1 MTQMR
6 VVYTFTKVVTWQ
18 YSILLYF
25 YFIRLK
31 QCSSLL
37 LILPVH
43 NLFHAKYTLKK
54 IRLSERIKNN
64 NCFLLLLIIINKMLM
79 ILHLVTLMKPVKD
92 PCTLRLTQCAG
103 LLPAL
108 SLCLLPLP
116 FLCSLSFLL
125 HSSSP
130 SLRCGK
136 WERLVIALS
145 FIWRRTGV
153 LESGVFIRIYL

>member
-6 VVYTFTKVVTWQ
+6 VMYTFTKVVTWQ

-37 LILPVH
+37 WILPVH

-64 NCFLLLLIIINKMLM
+64 NCLLLLLIIINKMLM
-79 ILHLVTLMKPVKD
+79 ILHLVRLMKPVKD
-92 PCTLRLTQCAG
+92 PCTLTLTQCAG

-116 FLCSLSFLL
+116 FLSSLLPPSLILSLSQVWQV
-125 HSSSP
+125 
-130 SLRCGK
+130 R
-136 WERLVIALS
+136 ALS
-145 FIWRRTGV
+145 DSSVLYLTEDWCSRIWR
-153 LESGVFIRIYL
+153 LY

>member
-1 MTQMR
+1 MHDYDPNACG
-6 VVYTFTKVVTWQ
+6 VYIYKSCNVTIQ
-18 YSILLYF
+18 YFALLLF
-25 YFIRLK
+25 YT
-31 QCSSLL
+31 SSLL
-37 LILPVH
+37 WILPVH

-79 ILHLVTLMKPVKD
+79 ILHLVRLMKPVKD

-136 WERLVIALS
+136 
-145 FIWRRTGV
+145 
-153 LESGVFIRIYL
+153 